1 MHTSTLTVLSG
12 ASRGLGLSLARQA
25 LAAGHQL
32 ITLARS
38 ELQLDAPQGAHHHL
52 QVDLASAEGAQ
63 EAAKALQALISQ
75 TQAQRYVL
83 INNAGTVDPV
93 GQAITQAL
101 QLNVASVMSLTA
113 AFLQGAPKD
122 AQRQVL
128 NISSGA
134 GRKPV
139 SGWAVYGCS
148 KAALDFYTQT
158 LKLENPELA
167 VCSLAPGVVDTDMQG
182 HIRSQSRDQFP
193 NLSRFIDL
201 HQQGQLSSPDDTA
214 ERILRHL
221 NSPAFGQH
229 VLDDIRHY
237 E

>member
-93 GQAITQAL
+93 GQASHLLDAQAITQAL

-139 SGWAVYGCS
+139 SG
-148 KAALDFYTQT
+148 
-158 LKLENPELA
+158 
-167 VCSLAPGVVDTDMQG
+167 
-182 HIRSQSRDQFP
+182 
-193 NLSRFIDL
+193 
-201 HQQGQLSSPDDTA
+201 
-214 ERILRHL
+214 
-221 NSPAFGQH
+221 
-229 VLDDIRHY
+229 
-237 E
+237 